1 MAQSARNQRADP
13 VDSLPYSD
21 EFLTEAGRRAR
32 IFYGPS
38 ARCSLTTNRVPMR
51 LARRPALLALLL
63 VALLMLSGMLA
74 HEAWSSARKR
84 RVMADQAMHEYASY
98 AAAKYRDNVQS
109 WLYTAL
115 DELFAVAWVR
125 LDDHDGISGAA
136 ALEESARALDGCKCG
151 PTIGAL
157 YFFDVSL
164 DSLPRAGAPRIVTRG
179 EVSPDSTE
187 LAWVTDTVR
196 AYAFAAPNNLR
207 IAKQLFG
214 TLAMAHQYST
224 IYAKYGDR
232 LTVIIYTLR
241 RDAAGKA
248 VAAYGMLTDAG
259 RFVAP
264 FFGPLYRYRVV
275 LPPVPGKWVP
285 TDSALSVAAVDSLGR
300 VFFASP
306 VQYGSPL
313 FAEVN
318 MDPPLGHLRIRLAV
332 NPEAREAVVAG
343 GLPRSRVPLLLGGL
357 AATAILIVLT
367 VLQVRSEVEYARQR
381 ANFAASVSHELRTPL
396 AQILLFAETV
406 KLGRATSES
415 RRMHAVDVIIREARR
430 LMRLVDNVL
439 HVSRSERTQAS
450 VGLEWIEA
458 RHVMHEIIEEF
469 APLAAEAEATI
480 ELEPVDAAIVMNSD
494 PGAVRQMLLNVLDN
508 AVKYGRTGQVI
519 QVGVTLADT
528 VVRIW
533 VDDEGPG
540 VQVSDRGRIWKP
552 FVRLTQVGERGVTG
566 AGIGLAVVHELVTAQ
581 RGRVWVEGGSRGGAR
596 FVIELPG

>member
-1 MAQSARNQRADP
+1 
-13 VDSLPYSD
+13 
-21 EFLTEAGRRAR
+21 
-32 IFYGPS
+32 
-38 ARCSLTTNRVPMR
+38 MR

-63 VALLMLSGMLA
+63 IALLALSAMLA
-74 HEAWSSARKR
+74 HEAWSSARNR
-84 RVMADQAMHEYASY
+84 RVLADQAMHEYASY

-125 LDDHDGISGAA
+125 LDEDASISGAA
-136 ALEESARALDGCKCG
+136 ALEQSARALQGCKCG

-164 DSLPRAGAPRIVTRG
+164 DSLPRAGVPLIATRG
-179 EVSPDSTE
+179 EVTPDSAE
-187 LAWVTDTVR
+187 LSWVTDTLR
-196 AYAFAAPNNLR
+196 AHAFARPNNLR

-214 TLAMAHQYST
+214 ALAMGHQYAT

-232 LTVIIYTLR
+232 LTVLVYTLR
-241 RDAAGKA
+241 HDAEGKP
-248 VAAYGMLTDAG
+248 VAAYGMLTDAE

-264 FFGPLYRYRVV
+264 FFEPLYRSRIV

-285 TDSALSVAAVDSLGR
+285 TDSAFSVAAVDSLGR

-313 FAEVN
+313 FSEVN
-318 MDPPLGHLRIRLAV
+318 MDTPLGHLRIRFAV
-332 NPEAREAVVAG
+332 NPRAREAVLAG
-343 GLPRSRVPLLLGGL
+343 GIPRSRVPLLLGAL

-367 VLQVRSEVEYARQR
+367 LLQVRSEVEYARQR

-406 KLGRATSES
+406 RLGRATSES

-439 HVSRSERTQAS
+439 HVSRFERTQAS
-450 VGLEWIEA
+450 VSLEWIEA
-458 RHVMHEIIEEF
+458 RHVMDEITEEF
-469 APLAAEAEATI
+469 APLAAEGEATI
-480 ELEPVDAAIVMNSD
+480 ELEPVDAAIVMNAD

-508 AVKYGRTGQVI
+508 AVKYGRHGQVI
-519 QVGVTLADT
+519 QVGVALAGT

-540 VQVSDRGRIWKP
+540 VQASDRGRIWRP
-552 FVRLTQVGERGVTG
+552 FVRLAQVNQRGVAG
-566 AGIGLAVVHELVTAQ
+566 AGIGLAVVHELVTAL
-581 RGRVWVEGGSRGGAR
+581 RGRAWVEQGSRGGAR
-596 FVIELPG
+596 FVLELPGGVADDTGEHASSTGDDAGAPDALDAPRAPDAPRSPGATERTGA